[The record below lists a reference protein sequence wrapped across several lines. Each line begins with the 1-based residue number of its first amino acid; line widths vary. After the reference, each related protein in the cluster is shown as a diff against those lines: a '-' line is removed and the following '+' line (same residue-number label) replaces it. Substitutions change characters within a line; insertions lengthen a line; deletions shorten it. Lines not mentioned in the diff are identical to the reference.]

1 MEVLS
6 VNDNFPIKCEGK
18 VHSGKVRSVYWL
30 SKQNSKKIIQEN
42 GYTIP
47 EDTPLAFMII
57 SDRISAF
64 DCVWKAEDNLDGVP
78 GKGASLNRI
87 SQHWFDLFEQNELA
101 SNHIVAIPH
110 PLVWLV
116 QKTRPVRI
124 EAIGRQYITGSMWRD
139 YAKGVRKICG
149 QSIPNGLENNQKL
162 PELLI
167 TPSTKGIIRGLD
179 GVPAI
184 DDVNISRKNII
195 DNLATFQFNNLD
207 DVDNYENLLQEGFKL
222 IGDELA
228 KIEQIFVDTKF
239 EFGYSKDK
247 DGNESL
253 IYIDE
258 VGTPDSSRIWD
269 EKAFKNGKI
278 VENSKEGFR
287 QALLNHFPNS
297 DILLDKSRM
306 KERVLL
312 AKKSRL
318 PKQIMLNTAKTYQDI
333 AEKITGQK
341 IAVPTDPREEILDS
355 LAKYKILK

>member
-1 MEVLS
+1 MQVLS
-6 VNDNFPIKCEGK
+6 INDNFPIRCEGK

-30 SKQNSKKIIQEN
+30 SKQDSKRIIQEN
-42 GYTIP
+42 NYPIA
-47 EDTPLAFMII
+47 EDNPLAFMII

-87 SQHWFDLFEQNELA
+87 SQHWFELFEQNQLA
-101 SNHIVAIPH
+101 SNHIVDTPH

-116 QKTRPVRI
+116 QKTPPLRV

-139 YAKGVRKICG
+139 YAKGVREICG
-149 QSIPNGLENNQKL
+149 QKIPNGLKNNQKL
-162 PELLI
+162 PKLFI
-167 TPSTKGIIRGLD
+167 TPSTKGIISGLPD
-179 GVPAI
+179 VPEV
-184 DDVNISRKNII
+184 DDVNISRKNIT

-222 IGDELA
+222 ISNQLA
-228 KIEQIFVDTKF
+228 KIGQIFVDTKF

-247 DGNESL
+247 NGKENL

-269 EKAFKNGKI
+269 EQAYKKGKI

-287 QALLNHFPNS
+287 QALLDYFTDS
-297 DILLDKSRM
+297 DILLNKSRM
-306 KERVLL
+306 EERTLL
-312 AKKSRL
+312 AQQTRL
-318 PKQIMLNTAKTYQDI
+318 PKQIMLETAKTYQDI
-333 AEKITGQK
+333 AQKITGQK
-341 IAVPTDPREEILDS
+341 IVVPTNPQEEILDA
-355 LAKYKILK
+355 LIKYKILK